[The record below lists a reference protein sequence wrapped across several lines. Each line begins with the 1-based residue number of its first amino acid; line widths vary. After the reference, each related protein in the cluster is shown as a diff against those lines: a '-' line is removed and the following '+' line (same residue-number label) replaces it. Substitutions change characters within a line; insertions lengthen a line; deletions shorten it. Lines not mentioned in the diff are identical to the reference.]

1 MSDNVNESLH
11 EPTETTN
18 VTHVTFPEPKTPER
32 LHFVQGNDEMSD
44 LERLALAISVWLVLV
59 CTVALLG
66 WLTWD

>member
-1 MSDNVNESLH
+1 MSDNIHESLH
-11 EPTETTN
+11 ERPAPDRVSAPTPPG
-18 VTHVTFPEPKTPER
+18 VKTPER